1 MYTKKHC
8 DVYYFD
14 LCIAWRAIKRG
25 TELKCTRKEGWKP
38 FLHLLPR
45 AFIYSPTLTF
55 HAILWICARLIL
67 NSLFPRFK
75 IVPSKLT
82 CSAMFKTFRSRITKQ
97 YMIFLHLS
105 LVCSLLIK
113 SVIVLMKVCIK
124 DLQQCIIS
132 AVLAFQSCQQMA
144 KNQWTSIV
152 AREYELIKFFF
163 FTGTVLFRV
172 NTVTGGLSDRP
183 LRRAGRGRE
192 KIWSPFKIMSQN
204 LNFEFL
210 ISEMNRLLNH

>member
-1 MYTKKHC
+1 
-8 DVYYFD
+8 
-14 LCIAWRAIKRG
+14 
-25 TELKCTRKEGWKP
+25 
-38 FLHLLPR
+38 
-45 AFIYSPTLTF
+45 
-55 HAILWICARLIL
+55 
-67 NSLFPRFK
+67 
-75 IVPSKLT
+75 
-82 CSAMFKTFRSRITKQ
+82 
-97 YMIFLHLS
+97 MIFLHLS
-105 LVCSLLIK
+105 LVCLLLVK
-113 SVIVLMKVCIK
+113 SVIESFHMTSRWPYHCPKTMKRRPCWCPKPVLWELNSFLMQPLSFVPVNLHICWRREWKHSIVLVKVYIK

-144 KNQWTSIV
+144 KNQWTRIV
-152 AREYELIKFFF
+152 AGEYELIKFFF

-192 KIWSPFKIMSQN
+192 KIWSPFKIMSYN